1 MCVFLIM
8 ATGGMC
14 IGTLLLQLISKV
26 LFSIT
31 MLMSF
36 ISFMNIDMNSCSIF
50 NMELC
55 NWICEQ
61 IDLHP
66 SFVMTKDYVANVE
79 DMDDFRELIHPK
91 KAYVQCDSDF
101 LPKPYYQVFDQK
113 NNFLPNLSIV
123 DLLFNMGPESLLVL
137 RDSIVKHE

>member
-8 ATGGMC
+8 AIGGMC

-36 ISFMNIDMNSCSIF
+36 IGFMNIDMNSCSILIW
-50 NMELC
+50 NC
-55 NWICEQ
+55 
-61 IDLHP
+61 
-66 SFVMTKDYVANVE
+66 VT
-79 DMDDFRELIHPK
+79 MDDFRELIHPK

-113 NNFLPNLSIV
+113 NNFLPNLSII

>member
-36 ISFMNIDMNSCSIF
+36 IGFMNIDMNSCSILIW
-50 NMELC
+50 NC
-55 NWICEQ
+55 VTGYVNRSI
-61 IDLHP
+61 LHP

-79 DMDDFRELIHPK
+79 DMDDF
-91 KAYVQCDSDF
+91 S
-101 LPKPYYQVFDQK
+101 
-113 NNFLPNLSIV
+113 
-123 DLLFNMGPESLLVL
+123 
-137 RDSIVKHE
+137 

>member
-1 MCVFLIM
+1 M
-8 ATGGMC
+8 
-14 IGTLLLQLISKV
+14 
-26 LFSIT
+26 
-31 MLMSF
+31 
-36 ISFMNIDMNSCSIF
+36 
-50 NMELC
+50 C

-101 LPKPYYQVFDQK
+101 LPKPYYQAFDQK
-113 NNFLPNLSIV
+113 NNFLPNLSII